1 VGTKTPSSDSRTLQ
15 SNHYIGVCAG
25 GVGGIERLGLIA
37 DQFQLHGAFWNAI
50 SNLND
55 NFGTL
60 GYGIVALF
68 VVSWGLSFLIYRFK
82 RYDFNPG
89 LDRF

>member
-1 VGTKTPSSDSRTLQ
+1 LLRIDIASYLLPGTTDCFP
-15 SNHYIGVCAG
+15 
-25 GVGGIERLGLIA
+25 ERRWPTA
-37 DQFQLHGAFWNAI
+37 
-50 SNLND
+50 
-55 NFGTL
+55 

>member
-1 VGTKTPSSDSRTLQ
+1 MSVIVAIVVGS
-15 SNHYIGVCAG
+15 
-25 GVGGIERLGLIA
+25 IEALGLIA
-37 DQFQLHGAFWNAI
+37 GQLKLQGPAWDAIGA
-50 SNLND
+50 LND

-82 RYDFNPG
+82 RYDFKPR
-89 LDRF
+89 LD